1 MTAAGCEEVVRDCE
15 GVVTDAEVVRD
26 AEDEDEEGVVDAG
39 DAGDEDDDDNN
50 DDDDAG
56 VEDVRDDSTKVLGGS
71 AIPHEMRLL
80 RKREKKKK
88 NVGTYELEGGGVVVV
103 SDGVSLEAAVDI
115 PLLVTTMAL
124 PSDP

>member
-1 MTAAGCEEVVRDCE
+1 
-15 GVVTDAEVVRD
+15 
-26 AEDEDEEGVVDAG
+26 
-39 DAGDEDDDDNN
+39 
-50 DDDDAG
+50 
-56 VEDVRDDSTKVLGGS
+56 
-71 AIPHEMRLL
+71 MRLL
-80 RKREKKKK
+80 RKKEKKKK